1 MNLAKQLSKKEIKK
15 FLSENFERLKI
26 IKVAVQKEIKAN
38 EKLRKKLESEE
49 NPFRNQQIKSFV

>member
-38 EKLRKKLESEE
+38 EKLRKKLESGE